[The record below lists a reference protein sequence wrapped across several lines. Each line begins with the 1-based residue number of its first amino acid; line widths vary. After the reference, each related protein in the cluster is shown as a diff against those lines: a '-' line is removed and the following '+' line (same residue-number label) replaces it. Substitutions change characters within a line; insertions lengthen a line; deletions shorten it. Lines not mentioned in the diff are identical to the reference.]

1 MPIAYI
7 EVKIIQ
13 LYLYRLPH
21 TVSSETNEGAFDML
35 AWRRASRYAALL
47 FGLSALQQ
55 AAGPS
60 IAAAELF
67 PSKTVRIVVPFAAG
81 TAPDLIA
88 RLLAEHLQPKWQQT
102 IVVENRVGASGN
114 VAAEHAARS
123 PADGHTLLVSPP
135 PPLAINRFLFKSL
148 SFKPSD
154 LTIVTVVASAP
165 NVLVAKPTIPT
176 SNVAELIKHAKST
189 KLSYAST
196 GKGGTP
202 HLTMEWLM
210 SAASV
215 QLVHVPYAKGLAPA
229 LNDLLGGHV
238 DLMFANLSDAKPHVE
253 AGKLN
258 ALAVTSADATSA
270 LPRVEPI
277 SRSVPGLVAETWYAL
292 AAPSQTP
299 TSVVEKIASD
309 VKSVLTSAPVTAR
322 LNAMSLTTVGSSPKD
337 ASAFV
342 EDDARRWHSVIE
354 KIGLQAE

>member
-1 MPIAYI
+1 M
-7 EVKIIQ
+7 
-13 LYLYRLPH
+13 
-21 TVSSETNEGAFDML
+21 T
-35 AWRRASRYAALL
+35 AWRRVSRSAAVLL
-47 FGLSALQQ
+47 GLSVLQPVAGTAN
-55 AAGPS
+55 AAD
-60 IAAAELF
+60 ETF
-67 PSKTVRIVVPFAAG
+67 PSKTVRFVVPFAAG

-88 RLLAEHLQPKWQQT
+88 RLLAEQLQSKWQQT

-114 VAAEHAARS
+114 VGAEHVARS
-123 PADGHTLLVSPP
+123 PADGHTLFVSPP

-154 LTIVTVVASAP
+154 LTIASVLVSAP
-165 NVLVAKPTIPT
+165 NVLVAKPAVPA
-176 SNVAELIKHAKST
+176 SNAAELIRHAKSA

-210 SAASV
+210 STANV

-238 DLMFANLSDAKPHVE
+238 DLMFANLSDAKSHVE
-253 AGKLN
+253 AGRLK

-270 LPRVEPI
+270 LPGVEPI
-277 SRSVPGLVAETWYAL
+277 SRLFPGLVAETWYAL
-292 AAPSQTP
+292 AATGGTP
-299 TSVVEKIASD
+299 APVVAKIASD
-309 VKSVLTSAPVTAR
+309 VRSVLMSAPVTAR
-322 LNAMSLTTVGSSPKD
+322 LAAMSLTAVGSSPKD

-342 EDDARRWHSVIE
+342 EDDARRWQSVIE

>member
-1 MPIAYI
+1 MK
-7 EVKIIQ
+7 E
-13 LYLYRLPH
+13 LLTCWL
-21 TVSSETNEGAFDML
+21 GAEAARSM
-35 AWRRASRYAALL
+35 ALL
-47 FGLSALQQ
+47 LGLSVLPL
-55 AAGPS
+55 AAGPTT
-60 IAAAELF
+60 AEAQTF

-154 LTIVTVVASAP
+154 LTIVSVLASAP
-165 NVLVAKPTIPT
+165 NVLIAKPTMPA
-176 SNVAELIKHAKST
+176 SNVADFIKHAKTT
-189 KLSYAST
+189 KLTYAST

-202 HLTMEWLM
+202 HLTMEWFM
-210 SAASV
+210 SAANV

-238 DLMFANLSDAKPHVE
+238 DLMFANLSDAKSHVE
-253 AGKLN
+253 AGTLK
-258 ALAVTSADATSA
+258 ALAVTSTDEISA

-277 SRSVPGLVAETWYAL
+277 SRSFPGLIAEAWYAL
-292 AAPSQTP
+292 AAPGETP
-299 TSVVEKIASD
+299 APIVEKIASD

-322 LNAMSLTTVGSSPKD
+322 LSGDDLDDSGQFSERCFCIRRGGCQALAKCHR
-337 ASAFV
+337 
-342 EDDARRWHSVIE
+342 EDRLAARITE
-354 KIGLQAE
+354 LG

>member
-1 MPIAYI
+1 MPISYI
-7 EVKIIQ
+7 EIRIIQ
-13 LYLYRLPH
+13 LCLYPLPH
-21 TVSSETNEGAFDML
+21 TVSSETNERTFEML
-35 AWRRASRYAALL
+35 DWRQASRSTALVL
-47 FGLSALQQ
+47 GLSALQL
-55 AAGPS
+55 AAGP
-60 IAAAELF
+60 ITAAAETF

-88 RLLAEHLQPKWQQT
+88 RLLAENLQLKWQQT

-154 LTIVTVVASAP
+154 LTIVTVLASAP
-165 NVLVAKPTIPT
+165 NVLVATPAVPA
-176 SNVAELIKHAKST
+176 SNIADLIKHARAT

-210 SAASV
+210 SAAHV

-238 DLMFANLSDAKPHVE
+238 DLMFANLSDARGHVE
-253 AGKLN
+253 AGKLK
-258 ALAVTSADATSA
+258 ALAVTSADAIGA
-270 LPRVEPI
+270 FPDVEPI
-277 SRSVPGLVAETWYAL
+277 SRTVPGLIAETWFAL
-292 AAPSQTP
+292 AAPGETP
-299 TSVVEKIASD
+299 APIVAKIASD
-309 VKSVLTSAPVTAR
+309 VKEVLTSAPVTAR
-322 LNAMSLTTVGSSPKD
+322 LKTMSLTTVGSSPQD

-342 EDDARRWHSVIE
+342 EEDANRWHSVIE

>member
-1 MPIAYI
+1 M
-7 EVKIIQ
+7 
-13 LYLYRLPH
+13 
-21 TVSSETNEGAFDML
+21 VSHRISQ
-35 AWRRASRYAALL
+35 SAAILL
-47 FGLSALQQ
+47 GLSLLNLGS
-55 AAGPS
+55 GP
-60 IAAAELF
+60 ATAVAETF
-67 PSKTVRIVVPFAAG
+67 PNKSVRIVVPFAAG

-114 VAAEHAARS
+114 VAAEYAAHS

-154 LTIVTVVASAP
+154 LTIVSVLASAP
-165 NVLVAKPTIPT
+165 NVLVATPAIPAL
-176 SNVAELIKHAKST
+176 NIADLIKYAKST

-210 SAASV
+210 SAADV
-215 QLVHVPYAKGLAPA
+215 QFVHVPYAKGLAPA

-238 DLMFANLSDAKPHVE
+238 DLMFANLSDAKSHVE
-253 AGKLN
+253 AGKLK
-258 ALAVTSADATSA
+258 ALAVTSADAIGE
-270 LPRVEPI
+270 LPGVEPI
-277 SRSVPGLVAETWYAL
+277 SRSIPGLVAETWYAL

-299 TSVVEKIASD
+299 DPTMAKIASD
-309 VKSVLTSAPVTAR
+309 VKLVLTSAAVTAR
-322 LNAMSLTTVGSSPKD
+322 LRTMSLTAVGSSSKD

-342 EDDARRWHSVIE
+342 EADARRWQSVIE